1 MRFIYFSELLKNSF
15 LIIGNSSLWVR
26 EAPFLGIASI
36 DIGTRQNNRALSKSV
51 KHSFGLETNEIVD
64 LINKNWNKRYKPHKG
79 FGDGKSREKFIN
91 FLKNDKVWNK
101 NTQKVFEEL

>member
-1 MRFIYFSELLKNSF
+1 
-15 LIIGNSSLWVR
+15 
-26 EAPFLGIASI
+26 
-36 DIGTRQNNRALSKSV
+36 
-51 KHSFGLETNEIVD
+51 LETNEIVD